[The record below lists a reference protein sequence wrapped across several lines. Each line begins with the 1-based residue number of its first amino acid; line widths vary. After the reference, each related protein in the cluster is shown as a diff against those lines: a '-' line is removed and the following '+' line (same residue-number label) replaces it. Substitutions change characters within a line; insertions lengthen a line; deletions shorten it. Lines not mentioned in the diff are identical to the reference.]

1 MQRANEPV
9 WPPMW
14 AMVLGSLAIGIHLLL
29 AFIMTL
35 NVPSG
40 PWPTPQG
47 GSTAEAPPF
56 ALTIGRNLAMP
67 YQTAIR
73 SNSTFRFSSIRQEQL
88 DISFEA
94 KLKDDKGTI
103 TGKIIFPDPGAPAS
117 IQYRQKL
124 LAQQLGNDEPL
135 PPQQG
140 VILAPEGKQL
150 PTLHWWQQD
159 GDRQYV
165 LKQENA
171 NAVPRNQQFMQ
182 PSVSQLIVVKSFSR
196 FLARHHAAAKVE
208 INRIWYDPIMPMVL
222 ITDTP
227 PTSDDLRRYSS
238 SYGELNQ

>member
-1 MQRANEPV
+1 MQRANEQV
-9 WPPMW
+9 WPATW
-14 AMVLGSLAIGIHLLL
+14 AMVLGSVVIAIHLLL
-29 AFIMTL
+29 AFFMTL

-56 ALTIGRNLAMP
+56 AMVIGRRLAMP
-67 YQTAIR
+67 YQSVTK

-94 KLKDDKGTI
+94 KLKDDKGTV
-103 TGKIIFPDPGAPAS
+103 TSKINFPDPEAPSS

-140 VILAPEGKQL
+140 VILPAAGQQL
-150 PTLHWWQQD
+150 PTLRWWQQD
-159 GDRQYV
+159 GDRRYV
-165 LKQENA
+165 LKQDNP

-182 PSVSQLIVVKSFSR
+182 PSVSQMIVAKSFSR
-196 FLARHHAAAKVE
+196 FLARHHATAKVE

-222 ITDTP
+222 ITDPP